1 VNIEEYRDYCLL
13 KPGVTEGFPFDH
25 KVLVF
30 KVMGKMFAL
39 TDVDEFD
46 GVNLKCE
53 PQRAIELR
61 ENNPGI
67 VPGFHMNKTNWNT
80 VSTDGSVDDRL
91 FYELIDHS
99 YALVVQSLSKKLI
112 EELRQLGYE
121 PTQ

>member
-1 VNIEEYRDYCLL
+1 
-13 KPGVTEGFPFDH
+13 
-25 KVLVF
+25 
-30 KVMGKMFAL
+30 MFAL

>member
-1 VNIEEYRDYCLL
+1 
-13 KPGVTEGFPFDH
+13 
-25 KVLVF
+25 
-30 KVMGKMFAL
+30 MFAL

-91 FYELIDHS
+91 IYELIDHS